1 MADVQTAGEPPAPR
15 QNGQTVKP
23 SNGQTFKLTDP
34 FGTAPSK
41 PPFTQAVSTGV
52 PWNNRNYTLG
62 QLLDQTIARCGPQDA
77 LVYSDRGYRLT
88 WYEFGEEVDRLA
100 RGLMSLGVQH
110 GEKVALWATNVPH
123 WIALMFATAKIG
135 AILLPLNIHYKEAE
149 IDFALKQSDTENIFV
164 INGYRDCDYVQTL
177 YKLIPELQEQPR
189 GELHCKRYPHLRR
202 VMFLGP
208 EKHRGMYS
216 LNEVLALSVETS
228 MQAYLARQA
237 EVKPDD
243 VVNMQYTSGTTGF
256 PKGVQLTHYNIG
268 NDGFWIGA
276 CQNFSARDR
285 VCIPVP
291 LFHCFG
297 CVLGVMSCVNHG
309 ATMVVLE
316 KYDALNVMASVQAE
330 KCTAVYGVP
339 TMYIAMLDHPLFKK
353 FDFSSLRTGIMSG
366 STCPIRRMQ
375 QCIDEMNMG
384 EVTNPYG
391 LTESGPVMTM
401 TRYFETSIER
411 KCTTIGQA
419 LPGIEVAIIEPE
431 TGRRHEIAVRSGLAA
446 FVLRRVHNHL
456 EQTANPKA
464 IENEIHIVN
473 RSARRNGQFH
483 STFAGVAEQIAQAVR
498 QLEMRR
504 VEFAIEGFLFPGQCS
519 AFIGWNRPVED
530 AVHVVRTR
538 RAHPFQNLPLGYL
551 ATVANGERAPCLH
564 MPRAV
569 VHERAVHVEYV
580 RLCHLRFQMPMLSC
594 AILYCHISSLPQ
606 EKTGATG
613 APMMR

>member
-1 MADVQTAGEPPAPR
+1 MGE
-15 QNGQTVKP
+15 
-23 SNGQTFKLTDP
+23 FKLTDP

-52 PWNNRNYTLG
+52 PWNNLPITRNYTLG

-77 LVYSDRGYRLT
+77 LVYSDRDYRLT

-431 TGRRHEIAVRSGLAA
+431 TGRLCDIGEEGEICCRG
-446 FVLRRVHNHL
+446 FNTMKGYYNMP
-456 EQTANPKA
+456 EQTAKCIDKNGWLHSGDIGKMDADGYFYITSRLKDLIIRGGENISPRE
-464 IENEIHIVN
+464 IEDFI
-473 RSARRNGQFH
+473 NGMP
-483 STFAGVAEQIAQAVR
+483 GVQDVQVVGVPSKKYGEQ
-498 QLEMRR
+498 
-504 VEFAIEGFLFPGQCS
+504 PG
-519 AFIGWNRPVED
+519 AFIIRMPGSEITEADVAAYCKDKISWFKIPKYVHFMDVFPMTASQKIQKFKLRELAAQLWPD
-530 AVHVVRTR
+530 A
-538 RAHPFQNLPLGYL
+538 
-551 ATVANGERAPCLH
+551 
-564 MPRAV
+564 
-569 VHERAVHVEYV
+569 
-580 RLCHLRFQMPMLSC
+580 
-594 AILYCHISSLPQ
+594 
-606 EKTGATG
+606 
-613 APMMR
+613 